1 MFTLA
6 ESFGGVWSLVEVL
19 GPMTHVL
26 MSTEERAAIGVADDL
41 IRLSCGVEE
50 TEDLVDDVLRSVE
63 SAVSWIEPT
72 VMWEGPVV

>member
-1 MFTLA
+1 
-6 ESFGGVWSLVEVL
+6 
-19 GPMTHVL
+19 MTHVL